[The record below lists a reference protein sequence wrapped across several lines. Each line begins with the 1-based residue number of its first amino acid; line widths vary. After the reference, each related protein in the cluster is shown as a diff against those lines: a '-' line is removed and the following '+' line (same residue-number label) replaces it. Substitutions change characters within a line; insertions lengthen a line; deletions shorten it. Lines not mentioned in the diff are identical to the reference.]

1 MSPKPNW
8 EDKIKSSAP
17 EGAVFLGYGG
27 SSVAYETLV
36 FSYQGIEVRF
46 PRLPMMFSPDEV
58 ENLYGCFSGEDWKDV
73 LERREDLEEEEY
85 AAN

>member
-1 MSPKPNW
+1 
-8 EDKIKSSAP
+8 
-17 EGAVFLGYGG
+17 
-27 SSVAYETLV
+27 
-36 FSYQGIEVRF
+36 
-46 PRLPMMFSPDEV
+46 MMFSPDEV